1 MLPDVDLPV
10 RGALPELLTALCGT
24 GAAVLVA
31 PPGSGKTTLVPL
43 ALADQVKGRVIV
55 AEPRRIAARA
65 AASRMAYL
73 TGTRTGGLVG
83 YTVRGDSRTS
93 ADTRVE
99 VVTTGVLVQRLHRDP
114 ELPGVAAIVLDECHE
129 RHLDTDLALAF
140 TLDSRAHLRP
150 DLMLLATSATAEAQ
164 RLAATIGPT
173 TSIVSAAGIAYPVE
187 VVWAPPTGP
196 VDAPYGLRVDPRL
209 LDHVAAV
216 IRRALDEGIGDLL
229 AFLPGAGEISGVAGR
244 LGGLRNVDVLS
255 LHGRQD
261 SSVQDDA
268 LRPGPRRRVVLATA
282 VAESSLTV
290 PGVRIVVDA
299 GLARV
304 PRTDHGR
311 GLDALV
317 TARASRAAAAQRA
330 GRAGREAP
338 GRVYRCWSEHDHV
351 RLPAHADPE
360 IAGADLTAF
369 VLHLACWGRLDG
381 AGLAL
386 LDPPPSAAAQVARAT
401 LTAIGALDE
410 AGRVTARGREIA
422 DVGAHPRLARALLD
436 GAEIVG
442 SKVAAEVVALLSA
455 DVQTSTDDL
464 PAALRRLR
472 DNGDPAA
479 TAGWRTEAR
488 RLVRGIASRPSAGN
502 WSGDLAAALIV
513 GLAFPERIGRVRT
526 AGGRVYLMTG
536 GTAAEL
542 VPGTSLSG
550 VEWLA
555 IADADRQPGNAAA
568 RIRLAAPID
577 AETATLA
584 AEALYADGGEVTW
597 TGGDVLAR
605 HRTRLGAIV
614 LTERP
619 LAKPGPQLVAAALG
633 EGLRR
638 NGLKLLRWTPDATG
652 VRERLAFL
660 HHALGAPWP
669 AVDDAALLADLGWLG
684 PALVTARNRAEL
696 ARIDVASALRRLPP
710 RAQAAQFD
718 TYAPDRIEVPS
729 GSRIR
734 VDYTDPSAPFL
745 AVKVQEMFGSP
756 QVPILAGGR
765 VPLVLH
771 LLSPAGR
778 PAAVTADLESF
789 WRNGYLSVRSEL
801 RGRYPN
807 HPWPDNPLKA
817 KPSGRT
823 KPRP

>member
-1 MLPDVDLPV
+1 MLPEVDLPV
-10 RGALPELLTALCGT
+10 RAALPELLAALRDTGT
-24 GAAVLVA
+24 AVLVA

-43 ALADQVKGRVIV
+43 ALADQVEGRVIV

-65 AASRMAYL
+65 AASRMASL

-93 ADTRVE
+93 AETRVE

-140 TLDSRAHLRP
+140 ALDTRTHLRP
-150 DLMLLATSATAEAQ
+150 DLMLLATSATAEAE
-164 RLAATIGPT
+164 RLASVMGNG
-173 TSIVSAAGIAYPVE
+173 TSIVSAAGIAHPVE

-216 IRRALDEGIGDLL
+216 IRRALTEGTGDILV
-229 AFLPGAGEISGVAGR
+229 FLPGAGEIGGVAGR
-244 LGGLRNVDVLS
+244 LGGLRDVDVLS
-255 LHGRQD
+255 LHGRQG

-268 LRPGPRRRVVLATA
+268 LRPGPRRRIVLATA

-317 TARASRAAAAQRA
+317 TVRASRAAATQRA

-338 GRVYRCWSEHDHV
+338 GRVYRCWSERDHD
-351 RLPAHADPE
+351 RLPAFADPE

-369 VLHLACWGRLDG
+369 VLHLACWGQTDG
-381 AGLAL
+381 TGLAL
-386 LDPPPSAAAQVARAT
+386 LDPLPAAAAQVARTT
-401 LTAIGALDE
+401 LTALGALDE
-410 AGRVTARGREIA
+410 AGRVTARGRAIA
-422 DVGAHPRLARALLD
+422 GVGAHPRLARALLD
-436 GAEIVG
+436 GAAIVG
-442 SKVAAEVVALLSA
+442 DRVAAEVVALLSA
-455 DVQTSTDDL
+455 DVRTSTDDL

-472 DNGDPAA
+472 DNADPAA
-479 TAGWRTEAR
+479 TAAWRTESR
-488 RLVRGIASRPSAGN
+488 RLSGGMASHPSTGG

-542 VPGTSLSG
+542 AQGTSLNG
-550 VEWLA
+550 VEWIA

-577 AETATLA
+577 AETAKLA

-597 TGGDVLAR
+597 TDGDVLAR

-614 LTERP
+614 LSDRP
-619 LAKPGPQLVAAALG
+619 LAKPDPQLVAAALG

-638 NGLKLLRWTPDATG
+638 QGLKLLRWTPDATG

-660 HHALGAPWP
+660 HHALGDPWP
-669 AVDDAALLADLGWLG
+669 AVDDASLLADLGWLG
-684 PALVTARNRAEL
+684 PALATARNRKDL
-696 ARIDVASALRRLPP
+696 SRIDVAAALRRLLPW
-710 RAQAAQFD
+710 AQLAQLD
-718 TYAPDRIEVPS
+718 EYAPDRIEVPS

-734 VDYTDPSAPFL
+734 VDYTDPAAPFL
-745 AVKVQEMFGSP
+745 AVKVQEMFGSTQAP
-756 QVPILAGGR
+756 MLAGGR
-765 VPLVLH
+765 FPLALH

-807 HPWPDNPLKA
+807 HPWPDNPMKA

>member
-1 MLPDVDLPV
+1 MVPDVDLPV
-10 RGALPELLTALCGT
+10 RAALPELLAALSGT
-24 GAAVLVA
+24 GTAVLVA

-43 ALADQVKGRVIV
+43 ALAEEVTGRVIV

-65 AASRMAYL
+65 AASRMAQL
-73 TGTRTGGLVG
+73 TGTRVGELVG

-114 ELPGVAAIVLDECHE
+114 ELSGVAAVVLDECHE

-140 TLDSRAHLRP
+140 TLDSRTHLRP
-150 DLMLLATSATAEAQ
+150 DLMLLATSATAEAE
-164 RLAATIGPT
+164 RLAAAMGAGAR
-173 TSIVSAAGIAYPVE
+173 IVSAAGITHPVE
-187 VVWAPPTGP
+187 VFWTPPTGP

-216 IRRALDEGIGDLL
+216 VRRALAEGSGDILT
-229 AFLPGAGEISGVAGR
+229 FLPGAAEISGVAHR
-244 LGGLRNVDVLS
+244 LGGLREVDVVT

-261 SSVQDDA
+261 SSTQDDA
-268 LRPGPRRRVVLATA
+268 LRPGVRRRVVLATA

-304 PRTDHGR
+304 PRIDHGR
-311 GLDALV
+311 GLGALV
-317 TARASRAAAAQRA
+317 TVRASRAAATQRA

-338 GRVYRCWSEHDHV
+338 GRVYRCWSEHDHA

-369 VLHLACWGRLDG
+369 VLHLAYWGRTDG

-386 LDPPPSAAAQVARAT
+386 LDQPPAAAAQVARET
-401 LTAIGALDE
+401 LTAIGALDD
-410 AGRVTARGREIA
+410 AGRVTARGRDIA

-436 GAEIVG
+436 GSKIVG
-442 SKVAAEVVALLSA
+442 STVAAEVVALLSA
-455 DVQTSTDDL
+455 DVRTSTDDL

-472 DNGDPAA
+472 GNAEPGA
-479 TAGWRTEAR
+479 TAAWRTEAR
-488 RLVRGIASRPSAGN
+488 RLAGGIASHRPAGSSSA
-502 WSGDLAAALIV
+502 DLAAALLV
-513 GLAFPERIGRVRT
+513 GLAFPERIGRVRK

-542 VPGTSLSG
+542 APETSLSG
-550 VEWLA
+550 MEWLA

-577 AETATLA
+577 AETAKVA
-584 AEALYADGGEVTW
+584 AESLYADGGEVTW

-619 LAKPGPQLVAAALG
+619 LTKPDPQQVAAALG

-638 NGLKLLRWTPDATG
+638 QGLKLLRWTPEATG

-660 HHALGAPWP
+660 NHTLGEPWP
-669 AVDDAALLADLGWLG
+669 AVDDTALLADLSWLG
-684 PALVTARNRAEL
+684 PALAKARNRADL
-696 ARIDVASALRRLPP
+696 ARIDVATALRRLLPW
-710 RAQAAQFD
+710 AQAAQFD
-718 TYAPDRIEVPS
+718 EYAPDRIEVPS
-729 GSRIR
+729 GSRIQ
-734 VDYTDPSAPFL
+734 VDYTDPTAPFL
-745 AVKVQEMFGSP
+745 AVKVQEMFGTAQAP
-756 QVPILAGGR
+756 TLAGGR

-771 LLSPAGR
+771 LLSPARR

-789 WRNGYLSVRSEL
+789 WQNGYLSVRSEL

-823 KPRP
+823 KSK

>member
-1 MLPDVDLPV
+1 MLPDLDLPV
-10 RGALPELLTALCGT
+10 RDALPELLTALRGT

-43 ALADQVKGRVIV
+43 ALADEVKGRVIV

-73 TGTRTGGLVG
+73 TGTRLGDLVG
-83 YTVRGDSRTS
+83 YTVRGDSRVG

-99 VVTTGVLVQRLHRDP
+99 VVTTGVLVQRMHRDP

-140 TLDSRAHLRP
+140 ALDSRAHLRP
-150 DLMLLATSATAEAQ
+150 DLMLLATSATADAQ
-164 RLAATIGPT
+164 RLAAAMGPT
-173 TSIVSAAGIAYPVE
+173 TSIVSAAGIAYPVDVE
-187 VVWAPPTGP
+187 WAPPTGP
-196 VDAPYGLRVDPRL
+196 IDAPYGLRVDPRL

-216 IRRALDEGIGDLL
+216 VRRALAESAGDLL
-229 AFLPGAGEISGVAGR
+229 VFLPGAGEINGVAGR
-244 LGGLRNVDVLS
+244 LRGLRDVDVLS
-255 LHGRQD
+255 LHGRQNA
-261 SSVQDDA
+261 STQDDA
-268 LRPGPRRRVVLATA
+268 LRPGTRRRVVLATA

-304 PRTDHGR
+304 PRTDHSR

-317 TARASRAAAAQRA
+317 TVRASRAAAAQRA

-338 GRVYRCWSEHDHV
+338 GRVYRCWSEHDHA
-351 RLPAHADPE
+351 RLPAQADPE

-369 VLHLACWGRLDG
+369 VLHLACWGRTDG

-386 LDPPPSAAAQVARAT
+386 LDPLPAAAAQVARAT
-401 LTAIGALDE
+401 LTAIGALDDG
-410 AGRVTARGREIA
+410 GRVTARGRRIA

-442 SKVAAEVVALLSA
+442 GKVAAEVVAMLSA
-455 DVQTSTDDL
+455 DVRTSTDDL

-472 DNGDPAA
+472 DNADPPA
-479 TAGWRTEAR
+479 TAAWRLEAR
-488 RLVRGIASRPSAGN
+488 RLAGGITSRPPTGSWSA
-502 WSGDLAAALIV
+502 DLAAGLVV

-526 AGGRVYLMTG
+526 AGARVYLMTG

-542 VPGTSLSG
+542 AAETSLSG

-568 RIRLAAPID
+568 RIRLAAPVD

-584 AEALYADGGEVTW
+584 AESLYADGGEVTW
-597 TGGDVLAR
+597 SGGDVLAR

-614 LTERP
+614 LTDRP
-619 LAKPGPQLVAAALG
+619 LTKPDPQLVAAALG

-638 NGLKLLRWTPDATG
+638 HGLKLLRWTPEATG

-660 HHALGAPWP
+660 HHVLGDPWP

-684 PALVTARNRAEL
+684 PALVTARHRADL
-696 ARIDVASALRRLPP
+696 ARIDVAAALRRLLPGV
-710 RAQAAQFD
+710 QAAQFD
-718 TYAPDRIEVPS
+718 TYAPDRITVPS
-729 GSRIR
+729 GSRLR
-734 VDYTDPSAPFL
+734 VDYTDPAAPFL
-745 AVKVQEMFGSP
+745 AVKVQEMFGAP
-756 QVPILAGGR
+756 QAPTLADGR